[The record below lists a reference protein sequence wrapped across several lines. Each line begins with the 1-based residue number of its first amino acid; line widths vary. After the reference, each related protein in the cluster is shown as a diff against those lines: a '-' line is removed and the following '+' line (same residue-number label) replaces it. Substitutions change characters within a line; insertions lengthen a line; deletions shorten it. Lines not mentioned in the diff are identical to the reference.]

1 MRNNPGVSTQ
11 HLRAGVLSTIVAGIM
26 LTGCSTQA
34 PCLSYS
40 PQLQVRTV
48 SLRGYG
54 SVQVEEEKMVCTR
67 RAETEVYAMD

>member
-1 MRNNPGVSTQ
+1 MRKNTDFFTLQ
-11 HLRAGVLSTIVAGIM
+11 LRAGVLSTIVAGVM

-40 PQLQVRTV
+40 PQLHVRTV

-54 SVQVEEEKMVCTR
+54 SVQVEEEKMVCTQ
-67 RAETEVYAMD
+67 RAETEIYAMD